1 MISIGQLVFLCTII
15 RCSMILWYSSQSGK
29 SMVKFKNQSI
39 VCNTIFSKKYIF
51 NVFMSSDTCKSIFK
65 QLHILFFV
73 FNFKIYFN
81 IHTMKIN
88 NELFAK
94 IKLYS
99 SLYMDAT
106 LLLFTLIMQ
115 ATLFMNRTVLVN
127 VNAT

>member
-1 MISIGQLVFLCTII
+1 
-15 RCSMILWYSSQSGK
+15 
-29 SMVKFKNQSI
+29 
-39 VCNTIFSKKYIF
+39 
-51 NVFMSSDTCKSIFK
+51 MSSDTCKSIFK